1 MRLISTTVSNDGANA
16 LLRYLCPVFL
26 ESEYD
31 IILTAIYGLNLV
43 IHQLFNSKS
52 AIKLKLKTSTV
63 FCEK

>member
-31 IILTAIYGLNLV
+31 IILTAIYGLDLV
-43 IHQLFNSKS
+43 IQLIINRN
-52 AIKLKLKTSTV
+52 L
-63 FCEK
+63 